1 MSNKEINNKT
11 DIMKLYNLY
20 KEELYDKAEKESA
33 YINKIIKKTEKL
45 YNTLTKEQSMLVDEI
60 ENLRTLYE
68 EEQDKEIFTTAYSL
82 GVKLIIESLM

>member
-33 YINKIIKKTEKL
+33 YINKIIKKTEN
-45 YNTLTKEQSMLVDEI
+45 Y
-60 ENLRTLYE
+60 
-68 EEQDKEIFTTAYSL
+68 
-82 GVKLIIESLM
+82 IIL

>member
-20 KEELYDKAEKESA
+20 KEELYYKAEKESA

-45 YNTLTKEQSMLVDEI
+45 YNTLTK
-60 ENLRTLYE
+60 
-68 EEQDKEIFTTAYSL
+68 
-82 GVKLIIESLM
+82 